1 MSSATTPPAGGD
13 TGRRVSAV
21 LFDVDQT
28 LTDYESSARAG
39 IIAHCAELGVPAARL
54 PAAAG
59 LWSRLEHEHFP
70 RYLAGELTF
79 ADQRRHR
86 ALGMRR
92 ALGGRGPGDPDAW
105 FAAYL
110 VHYEASL
117 ALFGDVPG
125 CLDALSGLTPDVTL
139 GVISNNDEDYTRTK
153 LELTGIADR
162 FAITVGRDT
171 YGAAKPSPVIFESTC
186 AALGVSAA
194 ETVYVGDSLPF
205 DAQGATDAGL
215 TGVWLDRSHGLPRFA
230 RQISTLADL
239 PGLLGLPDPGS
250 DLKLAE
256 GVG

>member
-1 MSSATTPPAGGD
+1 MSSRATPLAGGV

-39 IIAHCAELGVPAARL
+39 IIAHCAELGVPSPRL

-59 LWSRLEHEHFP
+59 LWFRLEQEHFP

-110 VHYEASL
+110 VHYEANL
-117 ALFGDVPG
+117 ALFDDVPG
-125 CLDALSGLTPDVTL
+125 CLDALSGLTL
-139 GVISNNDEDYTRTK
+139 GVISNNDVDYTRTK
-153 LELTGIADR
+153 LALTGIADR
-162 FAITVGRDT
+162 FAIAVGRDT
-171 YGAAKPSPVIFESTC
+171 YGAAKPSPVIFGSTC

-215 TGVWLDRSHGLPRFA
+215 TGVWLDRSCGLPRFA
-230 RQISTLADL
+230 RQISTLAEL
-239 PGLLGLPDPGS
+239 PGLLGLTDPGS